1 MAGFKGGF
9 GGGNMQAMMKQA
21 QMMQQKLADAQK
33 ELEEME
39 IEGESGGGMVKVVCN
54 GKKVISSISIDPKA
68 VDPDDVEM
76 LQDLV
81 MAAVNEALRKGEANR
96 EETMN
101 KMAPINDAYL
111 VADEEY
117 EDKMGMFGGMI

>member
-1 MAGFKGGF
+1 MTE
-9 GGGNMQAMMKQA
+9 A
-21 QMMQQKLADAQK
+21 QENLDAA
-33 ELEEME
+33 EYEAA
-39 IEGESGGGMVKVVCN
+39 SGGGMVKVVCN

-76 LQDLV
+76 LEDLIV
-81 MAAVNEALRKGEANR
+81 AA
-96 EETMN
+96 
-101 KMAPINDAYL
+101 INDAYL

>member
-9 GGGNMQAMMKQA
+9 GGGNMQTMMKQA

-76 LQDLV
+76 LEDLIV
-81 MAAVNEALRKGEANR
+81 AA
-96 EETMN
+96 
-101 KMAPINDAYL
+101 INDAYS

>member
-76 LQDLV
+76 LEDLITT
-81 MAAVNEALRKGEANR
+81 AFNEASK
-96 EETMN
+96 
-101 KMAPINDAYL
+101 K
-111 VADEEY
+111 ADEMVQKGMSEVTGGLGLPG
-117 EDKMGMFGGMI
+117 GMF

>member
-76 LQDLV
+76 LQDMV
-81 MAAVNEALRKGEANR
+81 IAAVNEAMRAADAEAANNMSR
-96 EETMN
+96 LT
-101 KMAPINDAYL
+101 
-111 VADEEY
+111 
-117 EDKMGMFGGMI
+117 GGLNLGGLF

>member
-1 MAGFKGGF
+1 MAAK
-9 GGGNMQAMMKQA
+9 NVADLIDAIYVQERNDNTDEQCAAAKA
-21 QMMQQKLADAQK
+21 AWDALTDAQK

-76 LQDLV
+76 LEDLIV
-81 MAAVNEALRKGEANR
+81 AA
-96 EETMN
+96 
-101 KMAPINDAYL
+101 INDAYS

>member
-1 MAGFKGGF
+1 MAYGSRGGF
-9 GGGNMQAMMKQA
+9 GMGGMNMQAMMKQA

-39 IEGESGGGMVKVVCN
+39 IEGEIGGGMVKVVCN

-76 LQDLV
+76 LEDLIV
-81 MAAVNEALRKGEANR
+81 AA
-96 EETMN
+96 
-101 KMAPINDAYL
+101 INDAYS

-117 EDKMGMFGGMI
+117 DDKMGMFGGMI

>member
-76 LQDLV
+76 LEDLV
-81 MAAVNEALRKGEANR
+81 AAAFNAACDK
-96 EETMN
+96 
-101 KMAPINDAYL
+101 
-111 VADEEY
+111 ADELSASL
-117 EDKMGMFGGMI
+117 MPAGVGGML

>member
-21 QMMQQKLADAQK
+21 QMMQQKLADAQN

-76 LQDLV
+76 LEDLIV
-81 MAAVNEALRKGEANR
+81 AA
-96 EETMN
+96 
-101 KMAPINDAYL
+101 INDAYS

>member
-1 MAGFKGGF
+1 MIWQDSKAASAAEIW
-9 GGGNMQAMMKQA
+9 QAMMKQA

-76 LQDLV
+76 LEDLIV
-81 MAAVNEALRKGEANR
+81 AA
-96 EETMN
+96 
-101 KMAPINDAYL
+101 INDAYS

>member
-1 MAGFKGGF
+1 MAGLKGGF

-54 GKKVISSISIDPKA
+54 GKKVISKITIDPKA

-76 LQDLV
+76 LEDLIV
-81 MAAVNEALRKGEANR
+81 AA
-96 EETMN
+96 
-101 KMAPINDAYL
+101 INDAYA

-117 EDKMGMFGGMI
+117 EEKMGMFGGMI

>member
-21 QMMQQKLADAQK
+21 QLMQQKLAAAQK

-76 LQDLV
+76 LEDLIV
-81 MAAVNEALRKGEANR
+81 AA
-96 EETMN
+96 
-101 KMAPINDAYL
+101 INDAYL

>member
-54 GKKVISSISIDPKA
+54 GKKSFP
-68 VDPDDVEM
+68 
-76 LQDLV
+76 
-81 MAAVNEALRKGEANR
+81 R
-96 EETMN
+96 
-101 KMAPINDAYL
+101 
-111 VADEEY
+111 
-117 EDKMGMFGGMI
+117 

>member
-76 LQDLV
+76 LEDLIV
-81 MAAVNEALRKGEANR
+81 AA
-96 EETMN
+96 
-101 KMAPINDAYL
+101 INDAYS

-117 EDKMGMFGGMI
+117 EDKMGMFGGHDLT

>member
-76 LQDLV
+76 LEDLIV
-81 MAAVNEALRKGEANR
+81 AA
-96 EETMN
+96 
-101 KMAPINDAYL
+101 INDAYS

-117 EDKMGMFGGMI
+117 EDKMGMFLSLIHI

>member
-9 GGGNMQAMMKQA
+9 GGGNMQAMLKQA
-21 QMMQQKLADAQK
+21 HMMQQKLADAQK

-76 LQDLV
+76 LEDLIV
-81 MAAVNEALRKGEANR
+81 AA
-96 EETMN
+96 
-101 KMAPINDAYL
+101 INDAYS

>member
-33 ELEEME
+33 ELDEME

-54 GKKVISSISIDPKA
+54 GKKVISKIEINPQA
-68 VDPDDVEM
+68 VDADDVEM
-76 LQDLV
+76 LEDLIL
-81 MAAVNEALRKGEANR
+81 AA
-96 EETMN
+96 
-101 KMAPINDAYL
+101 INDAYA

-117 EDKMGMFGGMI
+117 QDKMGMFGGMI